1 MHAACRAGDVQKVR
15 ELLRAE
21 PKLANDAA
29 GLGRF
34 PLHEAVAGKHADV
47 VVVLIDAGAEIDV
60 RTTLELSPRRGLTP
74 LHMAVING
82 DRAIVTVLLN
92 AKSDINALGSKTW
105 ASAEYTPLHYAS
117 ARQDV
122 VLIQSLLSRD
132 ADVLTVGSNHRTALH
147 SALMDA
153 PAVAK
158 DLAVRRQTIMLL
170 DAAVAVNQAESASGW
185 TALHEA
191 AERNWLGVA
200 NDLLRFGADASLKDK
215 LGMTP
220 RQVALRLGHTQIA
233 NRLQQAERAAP
244 ARAPATRPTTAPT
257 ASPTASPT
265 TQPASE

>member
-1 MHAACRAGDVQKVR
+1 
-15 ELLRAE
+15 
-21 PKLANDAA
+21 
-29 GLGRF
+29 
-34 PLHEAVAGKHADV
+34 
-47 VVVLIDAGAEIDV
+47 
-60 RTTLELSPRRGLTP
+60 
-74 LHMAVING
+74 MAVING

-92 AKSDINALGSKTW
+92 AKADINALGSKTW
-105 ASAEYTPLHYAS
+105 SSAEYTPLHYAS

-132 ADVLTVGSNHRTALH
+132 ADVLTVGSDHRTALH
-147 SALMDA
+147 SVLMDA

-158 DLAVRRQTIMLL
+158 DPAVRRQTIMLL
-170 DAAVAVNQAESASGW
+170 DAGVGVNQAESASGW

-191 AERNWLGVA
+191 AERNWLGVT

-233 NRLQQAERAAP
+233 NRLQQAERAGP

-257 ASPTASPT
+257 ASPTAAPTASPT